1 MRLFLFLLFCVNLVI
16 DCTAFAQPTSERI
29 VKCNGYRGTEI
40 FPLLLPASLTSA
52 LRLSNNGD
60 DDKVNVNLI
69 DDVDSFTLTA
79 VGFGL
84 IAFNFFVL
92 ANVRGRI
99 SRFLSFR
106 IASLTTIS
114 WLTFHAVDGR
124 CRSRWNCCP
133 HNEHLWVNRMFRK
146 YLIGVDSNLVNKA
159 ELLLPNHE

>member
-1 MRLFLFLLFCVNLVI
+1 MRLFLFLLFCVNLV
-16 DCTAFAQPTSERI
+16 DCTAFVQPTSERI
-29 VKCNGYRGTEI
+29 VKHNGYRGTEVV
-40 FPLLLPASLTSA
+40 PLLQPASLTSA
-52 LRLSNNGD
+52 LRLSNNGG

-106 IASLTTIS
+106 IASLNYYFFVLIS
-114 WLTFHAVDGR
+114 C
-124 CRSRWNCCP
+124 CRWEMQVSL
-133 HNEHLWVNRMFRK
+133 E
-146 YLIGVDSNLVNKA
+146 S
-159 ELLLPNHE
+159 LLA